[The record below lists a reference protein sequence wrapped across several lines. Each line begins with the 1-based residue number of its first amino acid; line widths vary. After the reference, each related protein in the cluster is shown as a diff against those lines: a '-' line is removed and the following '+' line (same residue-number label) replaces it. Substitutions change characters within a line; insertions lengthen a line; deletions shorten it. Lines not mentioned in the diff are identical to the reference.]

1 MVTLVSLIRRARA
14 SVGGNGRQ
22 ACSNNY
28 FSSGRD
34 SSLASFYADEGLA
47 RRYYY
52 LLDSRGQLFL
62 QSSKHRNFATSIRDA
77 KVLSLF
83 FRMMRPI
90 KKQEVSLLA
99 SIDTCN
105 PSSSYRWVSV
115 CGKETNFVAT
125 EDEIAS
131 VGFTDLDGTSGDLL
145 YAAGQLSEPFDPDM
159 VHIASSTGRLYH
171 PVNNH
176 RFLKGTW
183 GLLHP
188 SLAQKL
194 MMTASVQ
201 ADTYSFEFQGKVKVL
216 RELQLVE
223 S

>member
-1 MVTLVSLIRRARA
+1 
-14 SVGGNGRQ
+14 
-22 ACSNNY
+22 
-28 FSSGRD
+28 
-34 SSLASFYADEGLA
+34 
-47 RRYYY
+47 
-52 LLDSRGQLFL
+52 
-62 QSSKHRNFATSIRDA
+62 
-77 KVLSLF
+77 
-83 FRMMRPI
+83 MRPI

-159 VHIASSTGRLYH
+159 LRIASSTGRLYH

-176 RFLKGTW
+176 RFLKVVYK
-183 GLLHP
+183 GLI
-188 SLAQKL
+188 
-194 MMTASVQ
+194 
-201 ADTYSFEFQGKVKVL
+201 
-216 RELQLVE
+216 VE
-223 S
+223 VCLFNFYLKNFSTKI